1 MPLITCPDCS
11 KEISDLAPACPNCGR
26 PAIPPA
32 VAVDREKQKKR
43 EAAKRYNLI
52 SWLLFG
58 LAILSLIAGAYE
70 FAALIFTVALILS
83 IIYLVK
89 R

>member
-1 MPLITCPDCS
+1 MPLITCPDCA

-26 PAIPPA
+26 PAIPPQ
-32 VAVDREKQKKR
+32 VAADRQKQKKR
-43 EAAKRYNLI
+43 EEANRYNLI
-52 SWLLFG
+52 SWLLFA
-58 LAILSLIAGAYE
+58 LAVLALLGGAWR
-70 FAALIFTVALILS
+70 FAALIFTFALILS

>member
-1 MPLITCPDCS
+1 VPLITCPDCS

-26 PAIPPA
+26 PAALPA
-32 VAVDREKQKKR
+32 VADDREKQKKR
-43 EAAKRYNLI
+43 EAAKRYNTV
-52 SWLLFG
+52 SWLLFALAVLALFAG
-58 LAILSLIAGAYE
+58 LWQ
-70 FAALIFTVALILS
+70 FAALVFTIALILS